1 VSATL
6 IGYCRCSTDSQ
17 DLTAQRE
24 RLRELGV
31 TKDPIYLDHGL
42 TGTTRARPGLDQAL
56 AALREGDTLVVPKL
70 DRLARS
76 VPDARAIG
84 DNLAAR
90 GIKLSLGGQ
99 VYDPTDPMGKM
110 FFNILATFAE
120 FEVDLLR
127 MRTREG
133 MAVAR
138 AKGRL
143 KGRQPKLTTKQQAEL
158 RRMRGTGDYTITD
171 LAELFNISRPTVYRT
186 LAAAESVP
194 AQRGRRR

>member
-1 VSATL
+1 MSGTL
-6 IGYCRCSTDSQ
+6 IGYARCSTDDQ
-17 DLTAQRE
+17 DLTAQRD
-24 RLRELGV
+24 RLRDLGV
-31 TKDPIYLDHGL
+31 AERRIYLDHGL
-42 TGTTRARPGLDQAL
+42 TGTNRHRPGLDQEL
-56 AALREGDTLVVPKL
+56 AAVRGGDTLVVPKL

-84 DNLAAR
+84 DDIAAR

-133 MAVAR
+133 MAVAP

-143 KGRQPKLTTKQQAEL
+143 KSRQPKLSTKQQIEL
-158 RRMRGTGDYTITD
+158 RRMRGTGDCTITD
-171 LAELFNISRPTVYRT
+171 LAALVNISRPTAYRT
-186 LAAAESVP
+186 LAALQTVP
-194 AQRGRRR
+194 AQRSRR